1 MNQRTRCSPNLAR
14 LKAFTVYFYDAI
26 SKRAIRTAPST
37 SKPTSGTT
45 SGIPKANARVYEKS
59 FLNLPYIEGLGMI
72 IFSENEKKKLAEN
85 KNEKKT

>member
-37 SKPTSGTT
+37 SKPTSG
-45 SGIPKANARVYEKS
+45 IPKANARVYEKS
-59 FLNLPYIEGLGMI
+59 FLNLPYMEGLGMI
-72 IFSENEKKKLAEN
+72 IFLENEKKKPAEN
-85 KNEKKT
+85 KKKT